1 LSMTVRCTKGIIH
14 SMLLTQN
21 TLSGGLAPGRSRPY
35 AREAFAHST
44 TVETI
49 AHLGLDVRSAVV
61 SEAAGKVVFESRVF
75 LTVSGW
81 ARR

>member
-1 LSMTVRCTKGIIH
+1 
-14 SMLLTQN
+14 MLLTQN

-35 AREAFAHST
+35 AREAFFRPLYHRGDEAR
-44 TVETI
+44 
-49 AHLGLDVRSAVV
+49 LGLDVRFAVV

-75 LTVSGW
+75 LTVSEW